1 MKVVDKSQDK
11 SDSRLTLAFP
21 KQELLAYYESRL
33 VLDVLTLDQGLLMTM
48 AIPFAS
54 RQTAFTVY
62 KAIVVPLPQMDE
74 DMAIKW
80 DVEAE
85 CLPVSE
91 NLMETSPVTKD
102 QLD

>member
-1 MKVVDKSQDK
+1 
-11 SDSRLTLAFP
+11 
-21 KQELLAYYESRL
+21 
-33 VLDVLTLDQGLLMTM
+33 MTM

-62 KAIVVPLPQMDE
+62 KAIVVPVPQMDE

-85 CLPVSE
+85 
-91 NLMETSPVTKD
+91 
-102 QLD
+102 